1 MAQIANGDVP
11 FWNNGEK
18 KFERNA
24 IVDWEVRPDAQEAS
38 ILPLLVKGEDLKP
51 GMVVRSYDN
60 VMVLSDEYDGT
71 FGNGGKVTILSTE
84 SFIEG
89 EVQDSS
95 EEEGWRAGCIT
106 IAADYG
112 AHPQLGRGSKID
124 RLHLGEDNQNPK
136 LYYPPKDYL
145 YVIMWSP
152 EGINGYPYEDANQNG
167 GYAEIRFGKATEDGP
182 LYYNTEATEDGGEE

>member
-1 MAQIANGDVP
+1 MAQIANGGVP
-11 FWNNGEK
+11 FWNDGEK

-24 IVDWEVRPDAQEAS
+24 LVEWKTRPGVKEED

-60 VMVLSDEYDGT
+60 VMILSDEYDGV
-71 FGNGGKVTILSTE
+71 FGNGGKVTIMSTE

-95 EEEGWRAGCIT
+95 EEEGWRASCIT

-112 AHPQLGRGSKID
+112 GHPQLGRGSKID
-124 RLHLGEDNQNPK
+124 RLYLGENNQNAK

-145 YVIMWSP
+145 YVVMWSP
-152 EGINGYPYEDANQNG
+152 EGINGYPYPDANQNG
-167 GYAEIRFGKATEDGP
+167 GFDVIRFGKAP
-182 LYYNTEATEDGGEE
+182 EDGGEQE